1 MNKINSKFKE
11 IKMIIFLIKIKFK
24 YIISTIKDV
33 IIELRNGKN
42 KYFNF

>member
-11 IKMIIFLIKIKFK
+11 IKMIIFIIKIKFK

-33 IIELRNGKN
+33 II
-42 KYFNF
+42 